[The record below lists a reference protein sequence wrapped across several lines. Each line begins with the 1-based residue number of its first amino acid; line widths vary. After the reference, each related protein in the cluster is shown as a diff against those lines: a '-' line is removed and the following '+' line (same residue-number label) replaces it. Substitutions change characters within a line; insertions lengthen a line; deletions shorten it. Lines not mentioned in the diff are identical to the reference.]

1 MAGEGA
7 EGATGSAG
15 DLRSSHRE
23 TEHGVVWHGRRCHGR
38 PLRENSGTNYE
49 TTAAHFRATDGVQE
63 ATRWIVR
70 GPRKYLRSAPHIAST
85 FTFEVPSRVVEI
97 IGAQLGLFEPRDGEG
112 EGERERREQR
122 G

>member
-7 EGATGSAG
+7 EGVTGSAG

-23 TEHGVVWHGRRCHGR
+23 TDHGVAWQEVSWQASQGEFRHQSRDQDVA
-38 PLRENSGTNYE
+38 
-49 TTAAHFRATDGVQE
+49 AAHFRATDGVQE
-63 ATRWIVR
+63 ATRWMVR

-97 IGAQLGLFEPRDGEG
+97 IGAQLGLFEPRDGEV
-112 EGERERREQR
+112 ERERREQR